1 MSREAGRV
9 RAQVNDE
16 RLRLLLDSRD
26 RVELL
31 GHALVRLDRLNTT
44 RTPDLR
50 ARPRRLDG

>member
-9 RAQVNDE
+9 RAQVNAE

-31 GHALVRLDRLNTT
+31 GHALVRLNRLNTT
-44 RTPDLR
+44 RTPNLR
-50 ARPRRLDG
+50 ATPRRLDG